1 MSFVILIPA
10 RSGSKRIKNKNLKLF
25 NNQPLIYWTIKAAKE
40 CSINDIFISTDSEE
54 IKKFSLSNGINVPFK
69 RPKKLSA
76 DNSKMIDVAKHFCKW
91 LENYG
96 QFKNLILLQ
105 PTSPLRTWKDINDA
119 VKVFKKKQ
127 ADTVVS
133 AYDSK
138 ELKELTKLMQIDKT
152 GDIQNFTDINK
163 KSLLVRNGPSI
174 LISKIQIIKSGSFY
188 GRKIVPFLMKKKFSI
203 DIDNI
208 DEFEISEI
216 VHKKFKMDN

>member
-1 MSFVILIPA
+1 MSFAILIPA

-25 NNQPLIYWTIKAAKE
+25 NNHPLIYWTIKAAKE

-54 IKKFSLSNGINVPFK
+54 IKKFSLLNGINVPFK
-69 RPKKLSA
+69 RPRKLSA
-76 DNSKMIDVAKHFCKW
+76 DNSKMIDVAKHFCNW

-105 PTSPLRTWKDINDA
+105 PTSPLRTWKDINAA
-119 VKVFKKKQ
+119 VKIFKKKK

-138 ELKELTKLMQIDKT
+138 ELKELTKLMQTDET
-152 GDIQNFTDINK
+152 GDIQNFTDINQK
-163 KSLLVRNGPSI
+163 NHLVRNGPSI
-174 LISKIQIIKSGSFY
+174 LISKIQTIKSGSFY

-216 VHKKFKMDN
+216 VHRKFKMDN

>member
-25 NNQPLIYWTIKAAKE
+25 NNHPLIYWTIKAAKE

-54 IKKFSLSNGINVPFK
+54 IKKFSLLNGINVPFK

-76 DNSKMIDVAKHFCKW
+76 DNSLMIDVAKHFCEW

-119 VKVFKKKQ
+119 VKIFKKKK

-152 GDIQNFTDINK
+152 GDIQNFTDINPK
-163 KSLLVRNGPSI
+163 NLLVRNGPSI
-174 LISKIQIIKSGSFY
+174 LISKIQTIKSGSFY

-216 VHKKFKMDN
+216 VHKKFKMDD